1 MSMNDTISDMLTRI
15 RNAIMAKKAE
25 VLVPYSNFKHNL
37 AKLLVEEGWVV
48 SAKLKEEGS
57 VKNII
62 ISLKYSS
69 VGDPVIT
76 GIKRVSKP
84 GQRIYSRIDK
94 IPKVRG
100 GMGITIL
107 STPQGLMS
115 DKNARSK
122 RVGGEVIC
130 QIW

>member
-25 VLVPYSNFKHNL
+25 VLIPYSNFKNSL
-37 AKLLVEEGWVV
+37 AKLLVEEGWVS

-122 RVGGEVIC
+122 RVGGEIIC

>member
-25 VLVPYSNFKHNL
+25 VLVPFSNFKNSL
-37 AKLLVEEGWVV
+37 ATVLVEEGWIS
-48 SAKLKEEGS
+48 SAKIKEEGS
-57 VKNII
+57 MKNILI
-62 ISLKYSS
+62 TLKYSS
-69 VGDPVIT
+69 AGDPVIS

-84 GQRIYSRIDK
+84 GQRIYSKIDK
-94 IPKVRG
+94 IPRVRG
-100 GMGITIL
+100 GMGVTIL

>member
-25 VLVPYSNFKHNL
+25 VLVPYSNFKHSL
-37 AKLLVEEGWVV
+37 AKLLVEEGWVA

-69 VGDPVIT
+69 VGDSVIT

-122 RVGGEVIC
+122 RVGGEIIC